1 LTHGIGPRRGGSAGV
16 TLAVMVLSVATLTT
30 VIALLSVGG
39 SNPSANLVSKTAIQ
53 PTQVA
58 SDHSAPASPADVN
71 CVLPGPPATSQGG
84 PKYLGPAPFTFV
96 GGSSACAT
104 LAPYTPGVNSTA
116 NFSFTLNATQTTPMD
131 LLISDNNNGT
141 SSIPSGA
148 MVTATVG
155 SQTFTVQGGPGSSGP
170 NVFNTE
176 PVFTIPSGITTFN
189 FTISVPGPYKS
200 GTYQF
205 QIFASA
211 FTDTSRSYM
220 NWSEAFPVNLVAQ

>member
-1 LTHGIGPRRGGSAGV
+1 LAHGIGSRRAGSVGI

-30 VIALLSVGG
+30 VILLLSIGG
-39 SNPSANLVSKTAIQ
+39 SNPSTNLVSKTVIQ
-53 PTQVA
+53 TTQVA
-58 SDHSAPASPADVN
+58 PNPSSPASPADVN
-71 CVLPGPPATSQGG
+71 CVLPGPLATSVGG

-104 LAPYTPGVNSTA
+104 LAPSTPGVNSTT

-131 LLISDNNNGT
+131 LLIFDNNNGT

-148 MVTATVG
+148 MVMATVG
-155 SQTFTVQGGPGSSGP
+155 SQTFIVQGGPGPSGP
-170 NVFNTE
+170 NVFNAE

-189 FTISVPGPYKS
+189 FTVSVPGPYES

-211 FTDTSRSYM
+211 FTNTSRSYM
-220 NWSEAFPVNLVAQ
+220 NWSEAFPVNLVVQ